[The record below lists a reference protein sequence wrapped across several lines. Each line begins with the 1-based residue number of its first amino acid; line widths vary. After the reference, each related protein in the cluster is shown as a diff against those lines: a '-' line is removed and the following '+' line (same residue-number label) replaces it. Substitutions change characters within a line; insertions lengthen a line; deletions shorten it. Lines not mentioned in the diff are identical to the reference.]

1 MRAIVLK
8 GHGGSSDLEVRQVDE
23 PDAGSGEVRVKV
35 AAAGINFADLMAT
48 EGLYPDAPDTPCVLG
63 YEIAGEVESAGPGVS
78 GFEPGDR
85 VFAPTMFGGYSEMVS
100 VPEGDVYRVPD
111 GMSFEQAAALPV
123 NYCTAL
129 AALVLMGGLM
139 EGQRVL
145 IHAAAGGVGIAATQI
160 VRKYG
165 AEIFGTASASKHD
178 AIRAQGVKH
187 PIDYRSK
194 DFESEVMA
202 LTGGEGVDLI
212 IDATGPTSFK
222 KDYRLLRPGGKLV
235 MFGSSEVAGARGLL
249 DRKTISALV
258 RMPMATMPWWKSFG
272 AISENKGV
280 FGLNL
285 LDWWKSEGLT
295 RLGAVMEKELE
306 AGTFEPVVDRSFTFD
321 QAPDAHEFIRS
332 RQNVGKVVLVP

>member
-8 GHGGSSDLEVRQVDE
+8 GHGGPADLEVSEVDE
-23 PDAGSGEVRVKV
+23 PEAGPGEVKVRV

-48 EGLYPDAPDTPCVLG
+48 EGLYPDAPKPPCVLG
-63 YEIAGEVESAGPGVS
+63 YEIAGEVESVGPAAER
-78 GFEPGDR
+78 FDPGDR
-85 VFAPTMFGGYSEMVS
+85 VFAPTMFGGYSEMVT
-100 VPEGDVYRVPD
+100 VPEGDVYPVPE
-111 GMSFEQAAALPV
+111 GMSFEAAASIPV

-145 IHAAAGGVGIAATQI
+145 VHAAAGGVGIAATQI
-160 VRKYG
+160 ARKYG
-165 AEIFGTASASKHD
+165 AEVFGTASASKHD
-178 AIRAQGVKH
+178 AIREQGVEH
-187 PIDYRSK
+187 PIDYRSV
-194 DFESEVMA
+194 DFAEEILR

-212 IDATGPTSFK
+212 IDATGPTNFR

-235 MFGSSEVAGARGLL
+235 MFGSSELSGARGLL

-258 RMPMATMPWWKSFG
+258 RMPLSTLPWWKSFG
-272 AISENKGV
+272 TISENKGV

-285 LDWWKSEGLT
+285 LDWWKDEGLG
-295 RLGAVMEKELE
+295 RLGTMMESEIE
-306 AGTFEPVVDRSFTFD
+306 AGTFRPVVDRSFSFD
-321 QAPDAHEFIRS
+321 QVTEAHDFIRS